1 MLTKW
6 ITAIGCLF
14 LLAGS
19 TKAQEYRTQEY
30 LDLRYQ
36 LNEGEQFSIQ
46 QKANE
51 ETYLTLNNVPQRTS
65 NQKTTTLLLT
75 VQHMGAG
82 GVATLQAE
90 YKQINLYSNQDN
102 ITIAVNTEGSETDIY
117 NQLFKALTGKPFT
130 IQMKTNGEI
139 LDIKGMDTIFS
150 QMIAALPGVKE
161 KEKPQLMEFLN
172 NQMGPD
178 QIKANLS
185 LVLPYYPDF
194 KVHTNASWSS
204 HLQTKGFYNGR
215 IDNYWKLT
223 FGTKY
228 MIKLE
233 NKGLFGTDAS
243 QVVDLG
249 SELEGRMQLDGQI
262 TGQYII
268 DPATAWPTRSILHSE
283 LKGDFTYFLKK
294 RKKKKGELKAP
305 VRVVRDA
312 SFEIKHL

>member
-1 MLTKW
+1 MYKKWLTV
-6 ITAIGCLF
+6 ICCLF

-19 TKAQEYRTQEY
+19 AKAQQYKTQQY
-30 LDLRYQ
+30 LELRYQ
-36 LNEGEQFSIQ
+36 LNEGDQFTIH
-46 QKANE
+46 QKASE
-51 ETYLTLNNVPQRTS
+51 ETYLTLNDVPQRTS
-65 NQKTTTLLLT
+65 NQKESVLLLT
-75 VQHMGAG
+75 VKGVAPG
-82 GVATLQAE
+82 GVAALEAE
-90 YKQINLYSNQDN
+90 YQKINLYSNQDN
-102 ITIAVNTEGSETDIY
+102 VTIAVNTEGSETDIY
-117 NQLFKALTGKPFT
+117 NKLFKALTGKKFT
-130 IQMKTNGEI
+130 IHMKTNGEI
-139 LDIKGMDTIFS
+139 QDVSGMDTVFS

-161 KEKPQLMEFLN
+161 KEKPQLEEFLD

-194 KVHTNASWSS
+194 KVHTNDSWSS

-228 MIKLE
+228 MIKME
-233 NKGLFGTDAS
+233 NKGMFGTDAS
-243 QVVDLG
+243 EVVDLG
-249 SELEGRMQLDGQI
+249 SDLQGRMQLDGEI
-262 TGQYII
+262 DGKYVI
-268 DPATAWPTRSILHSE
+268 DPETAWPTRSILHSE